1 MSAGDSTDSQLSTK
15 STRDMGLVPSSATR
29 VVIVTPDGQHEF
41 WADSW
46 AESVQDEGQTLK
58 LFARGSGDAARDA
71 RRESL
76 SRDVGPS

>member
-1 MSAGDSTDSQLSTK
+1 
-15 STRDMGLVPSSATR
+15 MGFVPSLATR
-29 VVIVTPDGQHEF
+29 VVIITPNGQHEF

-58 LFARGSGDAARDA
+58 LFARGSGDSAGKA

-76 SRDVGPS
+76 SRDLGLS